1 MLLPPRIIAVDDELP
16 HLQGIVTG
24 LNRSGWACLQI
35 HFPNDM
41 ASVQPCSHV
50 RLVFTDL
57 HLVAGGAT
65 VEMTRNYS
73 AVQSLLETKVIPTG
87 PYLLVVWTRYP
98 EDAQAL
104 EGYLRDRMV
113 KKVPAPLSVLS
124 LAKESHLDASGNVTD
139 PDKLVAA
146 LRGLVNTNPQF
157 SALLNWEQRVLGA
170 AAAAVSE
177 MQSLTKG
184 AAPTPTLAQVIAQ
197 LASAAVGKQNVD
209 TARFQAVNE
218 ALLPILA
225 DLVGSLRRNASDD
238 TIWAGAFAPTDLD
251 VTLTDPVA
259 ARLNRFVHVEQPFAA
274 GGCYRGAVVK
284 LPGSMSGKNFSRRF
298 TIEPQGDVAKKQFG
312 IKPGSGPDAWEWRL
326 VQVQAACDVAQ
337 KNPGPLPFVLA
348 AEVKRSGAD
357 RNPLKAAWK
366 SPWFTTPSGDA
377 RLMINPRF
385 LIDVPASTA
394 ARFKSVYRLR
404 EQIMVEVSHHIQAQG
419 ARPGI
424 ISF

>member
-65 VEMTRNYS
+65 VDKNRNYS

-124 LAKESHLDASGNVTD
+124 LAKESHLDISGNVTD

-184 AAPTPTLAQVIAQ
+184 AAPTPTLAQVIAK
-197 LASAAVGKQNVD
+197 LASAAVGKQNVG

-225 DLVGSLRRNASDD
+225 DLVGALRRSEADD
-238 TIWAGAFAPTDLD
+238 AIWGAAFAQADLD
-251 VTLTDPVA
+251 VNLSEQVA
-259 ARLNRFVHVEQPFAA
+259 ARLNRFVHVELPSPA
-274 GGCYRGAVVK
+274 GGTYRGAVVS
-284 LPGSMSGKNFSRRF
+284 LPSWMSGKRFNARF
-298 TIEPQGDVAKKQFG
+298 TVDPDGEVARKQFG
-312 IKPGSGPDAWEWRL
+312 IKAASEATTWDWRL

-348 AEVKRSGAD
+348 AEVRRGAEKD
-357 RNPLKAAWK
+357 PPKAAWK
-366 SPWFTTPSGDA
+366 SPWFHTSKGDA
-377 RLMINPRF
+377 RLVVNPRF
-385 LIDVPASTA
+385 LIDVPDSRA
-394 ARFKSVYRLR
+394 AKFKSVYRLR